1 MDTRKETQTAIDESN
16 KRKRSVTS
24 TSEVDTSMNVD
35 QETNKSM
42 VDEQSNK
49 ADKKK
54 TKSTKKKAK
63 KAKKADSSDDEWID
77 ESFKDSIQSQLA
89 EISVCLTKVVSK
101 TEIETIFSK
110 LFEKKLREMITDI
123 KDKIIESVTHKIEV
137 LEGELHGTNIENE
150 KLRSKI
156 QKLEKDIEM
165 TDETVNKL
173 QRSLED
179 TDRAFYGRSNELEQY
194 SRRNNIRIWGIPEKV
209 DGEKYE
215 SMETTVSLVVKTLNE
230 KMGLNLENRDIDI
243 AHRIGKKMPNQPDR
257 CIIAKFTSRLNK
269 MKSLKDRKKKLQGT
283 NIKIQE
289 DLTKLNLAVLK
300 ATWKNDDV
308 ERSWT
313 TEGAIYVKW
322 VGSGNI
328 KKLGFNEYSEW
339 LENMK

>member
-1 MDTRKETQTAIDESN
+1 MDARKETQTAIDESN

-35 QETNKSM
+35 QKTNKSM

-54 TKSTKKKAK
+54 TKSTKKKSK
-63 KAKKADSSDDEWID
+63 KAKKEDSPDDEWID

-101 TEIETIFSK
+101 AEIETIFSK

-150 KLRSKI
+150 KLHSKI

-165 TDETVNKL
+165 KDETVNKL

-194 SRRNNIRIWGIPEKV
+194 SRRNNISIWGIPEKV
-209 DGEKYE
+209 NGEKYE
-215 SMETTVSLVVKTLNE
+215 SMETTVSLVIK
-230 KMGLNLENRDIDI
+230 
-243 AHRIGKKMPNQPDR
+243 
-257 CIIAKFTSRLNK
+257 
-269 MKSLKDRKKKLQGT
+269 
-283 NIKIQE
+283 NIK
-289 DLTKLNLAVLK
+289 
-300 ATWKNDDV
+300 
-308 ERSWT
+308 
-313 TEGAIYVKW
+313 
-322 VGSGNI
+322 
-328 KKLGFNEYSEW
+328 
-339 LENMK
+339 